1 MNTQWTPSPFG
12 RVTTGA
18 AHWALSINEDA
29 FELNHDEV
37 TVRGRLLD
45 LETAQVIPGLF
56 WSRLDIPAHPSINRR
71 LDGLPNAR
79 GKALSIAIAE
89 GIAKLRHRQ
98 RVAALVE
105 SFPAKIQPLLD
116 WAQRTEAAVK
126 TRLRARGWL
135 GANFID
141 QLAQTKPSGFDE
153 WIRDPDIK
161 AHIQGQT
168 EDVRKAVELLNKD
181 IRRWCLEINDRYQAK
196 LHRDHQSFLAQVEK
210 SPLTPEQVQ
219 AVTCFEDRLLLVASA
234 GSGKTSTMVAK
245 AGFALKQGF
254 FEPERILML
263 AFNSDAAAELRQRLQ
278 DRLLPHGLPADRVA
292 AKTFHAFGLE
302 VIGHATGKKPA
313 VAPWLDRGQDLVM
326 IQSLVDELKDCN
338 LSFRLR
344 WDLFRIVLGQDLPE
358 FGKEAESPESWSKVT
373 NVQGFWTLNNEVVR
387 SRSEQIISNWL
398 FYNGVRY
405 EYERPYEHDTAD
417 PTHRQYSPDFYFPDA
432 KAYLELWALNDKGE
446 PPTDFAGY
454 KEGIAWKR
462 SVHTRYGTRLL
473 EITVAELWSGQAFE
487 KLSRHLTELG
497 IVLDPNPDRATPGR
511 TPISS
516 GRLAQTIRTF
526 QTHVKNNRLTMS
538 ALRERLANGG
548 AGQFR
553 FRHQMFLDL
562 FEPLYEAWDK
572 KLRDGNLIDFEDM
585 LNLAADHIE
594 QGNWVSPYE
603 LVMVDEFQD
612 ASFARAR
619 LVKALMARQDAC
631 LFAVGD
637 DWQSINRFAG
647 ADLAVMT
654 KFTEIFGRSKTL
666 KLETTFR
673 CPQSLCDISSRFIQK
688 NAAQLKKVV
697 RSSKPQVVDPVRIVK
712 VDDERQLSSAVNAQ
726 LLDIGSEA
734 AASGERHKVYVM
746 GRYRKDR
753 DYLALSFSHPNLDI
767 EFITAHSSKGLECD
781 HVILPRMTSET
792 MGFPSR
798 IEDDPVMALA
808 MPGSDGFTFSEERRL
823 FYVALTRAKRSVRL
837 ITLAKQESTF
847 VLELVKDHSLATF
860 NLNGDDRQEELC
872 PECGKGFLVPRKGP
886 YGHFHGCSTYP
897 RCSFKRSQPKTSSG
911 RQPPR
916 RRYS

>member
-1 MNTQWTPSPFG
+1 MSTRWAPSLFG
-12 RVTTGA
+12 RITTGA
-18 AHWALSINEDA
+18 SRWALSIDKDA
-29 FELNHDEV
+29 FELIHDGGPA
-37 TVRGRLLD
+37 RGNLLD
-45 LETAQVIPGLF
+45 LETARVIPGFF
-56 WSRLDIPAHPSINRR
+56 WSRLDIPTQSAITSR

-79 GKALSIAIAE
+79 GKELATAIAE
-89 GIAKLRHRQ
+89 SITQLRHRQ

-105 SFPAKIQPLLD
+105 SFPAAIQPLID
-116 WAQRTEAAVK
+116 WGQRTEAAVK

-135 GANFID
+135 GADFKD
-141 QLAQTKPSGFDE
+141 HLAETRPSGFDE
-153 WIRDPDIK
+153 WIHDPDIQ
-161 AHIQGQT
+161 AHIQSQPN
-168 EDVRKAVELLNKD
+168 EVRKAVDLLNKD
-181 IRRWCLEINDRYQAK
+181 LRRWCLEVNDRYQVK
-196 LHRDHQSFLAQVEK
+196 LQRDHQAFLTLVEK

-278 DRLLPHGLPADRVA
+278 DRLLPHGLPAERVT

-313 VAPWLDRGQDLVM
+313 VASWLDRGQDLEM
-326 IQSLVDELKDCN
+326 LQSLVDELKDQS

-358 FGKEAESPESWSKVT
+358 FGKEAESPESWSKET

-387 SRSEQIISNWL
+387 SRSEQILANWL

-405 EYERPYEHDTAD
+405 EYERLYEHETAD
-417 PTHRQYSPDFYFPDA
+417 ATHRQYSPDFYFPDA

-446 PPTDFAGY
+446 PPKDFVGY
-454 KEGIAWKR
+454 KDGIAWKR
-462 SVHTRYGTRLL
+462 ALHARHDTCLL

-487 KLSRHLTELG
+487 RLTQQLVDLG
-497 IVLDPNPDRATPGR
+497 VTLDPNPDRATPGR
-511 TPISS
+511 SPISS

-538 ALRERLANGG
+538 ALRERLANGS

-562 FEPLYEAWDK
+562 FEPLSEAWDK

-594 QGNWVSPYE
+594 QGNWTSPYE

-612 ASFARAR
+612 ASLARAR
-619 LVKALMARQDAC
+619 LVKALMAKKDTC

-688 NAAQLKKVV
+688 NAAQLQKVV

-712 VDDERQLSSAVNAQ
+712 VDDERQIASAVHAQ
-726 LLDIGSEA
+726 LLDIGGEA
-734 AASGERHKVYVM
+734 AANGERHKVYVM
-746 GRYRKDR
+746 GRYQKDR
-753 DYLALSFSHPNLDI
+753 DYLARSFSHPNLDI

-808 MPGSDGFTFSEERRL
+808 MPGSDGFAFSEERRL

-847 VLELVKDHSLATF
+847 VLELVKDHGLSTY
-860 NLNGDDRQEELC
+860 NLNGDDRKEELC

-886 YGHFHGCSTYP
+886 YGLFHGCSTYP
-897 RCSFKRSQPKTSSG
+897 KCNYKRSQPQKPGHRQSS
-911 RQPPR
+911 R
-916 RRYS
+916 RR